1 MSCIKVASL
10 KNDFKRH
17 LNQSAAP
24 GIMATVEI
32 RCVLYGARMCE
43 PRPGPSV

>member
-1 MSCIKVASL
+1 MHEGEVK
-10 KNDFKRH
+10 KKKG
-17 LNQSAAP
+17 SAAP
-24 GIMATVEI
+24 GVMCIVEI